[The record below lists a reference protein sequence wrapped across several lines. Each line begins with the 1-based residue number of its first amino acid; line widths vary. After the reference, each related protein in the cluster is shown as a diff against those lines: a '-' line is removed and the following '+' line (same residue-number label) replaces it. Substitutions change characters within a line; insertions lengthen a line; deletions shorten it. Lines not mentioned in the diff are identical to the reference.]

1 MAGAL
6 SPTADAPGR
15 YSIGRYRDVE
25 LEVAVWDA
33 VGAAVDLSCAGM
45 FTHEVDAA
53 PLLGGLLDLDA
64 ALDGALLR
72 LRGEGVFQGEELETV
87 LIATPPSPI
96 RGQTLMLIGLGEP
109 SNWTP
114 AVMTRAARVAVR
126 EGVRLG
132 ARSVSFAPGMLDSGL
147 TPTGASQAMLGG
159 VTSALD
165 AEHRLVALGLTQG
178 PSLQTWTFAAGA
190 AHAQM
195 AAEQFR
201 AELLRIQTTNV

>member
-1 MAGAL
+1 MAGDL
-6 SPTADAPGR
+6 FPTADTPSR
-15 YSIGRYRDVE
+15 YPIGLYRDVE

-33 VGAAVDLSCAGM
+33 VGATADLSCAGM
-45 FTHEVDAA
+45 FAHEVDAA

-72 LRGEGVFQGEELETV
+72 LRGEGVFRGDELETV
-87 LIATPPSPI
+87 LIAKPPSPI
-96 RGQTLMLIGLGEP
+96 RGQALMLIGLGEP
-109 SNWTP
+109 SKWVP
-114 AVMTRAARVAVR
+114 EVMMRAARVAVR
-126 EGVRLG
+126 EGARLG
-132 ARSVSFAPGMLDSGL
+132 ARGVSFAPGMLDSGL
-147 TPTGASQAMLGG
+147 TPTGASRAMLRG

-165 AEHRLVALGLTQG
+165 AEHRLAALGLTQG

-201 AELLRIQTTNV
+201 AELLRIQTPGV